1 MDTQKILAVIN
12 AHRRRHG
19 AEDLQW
25 DPSCAAAAQNW
36 ANRGY
41 LVHDE
46 DGGRFGESLAVS
58 DTKFDVTTECLNAV
72 TTWQV
77 ILYQTCVFA
86 HFFCFGRV
94 RRDWHID
101 AP

>member
-1 MDTQKILAVIN
+1 MDIQRILAAIN
-12 AHRRRHG
+12 AHRRQHG

-41 LVHDE
+41 LVHEE

-58 DTKFDVTTECLNAV
+58 DTNFDATTEVINAV
-72 TTWQV
+72 NAWQV
-77 ILYQTCVFA
+77 
-86 HFFCFGRV
+86 
-94 RRDWHID
+94 
-101 AP
+101 P